1 MQNLNNKQKV
11 LNALKNKNFVKI
23 ISGIQNYDKQKSLYI
38 SMAAE
43 LGGATAIDI
52 CDDPEITKPIRA
64 LVQMP
69 IFISSID
76 PIKLVAGVSHSAD
89 VLEIGNYEPF
99 YKIGKM
105 FTPSEIIELA
115 IFVKKSISSLE
126 RPLDQ
131 VPLLSCTVPAT
142 LQVENQIKLAKELLN
157 LGIDILQTE
166 GFLQATPPSDRNDE
180 TYNNI
185 LKAASTL
192 ANTIELRKALPDA
205 HIITASG
212 ITLTTIPLV
221 LGAGANGIG
230 IGTYISSITTQDEMT
245 ERVKEIM
252 EKVNDFS
259 LQPLQ
264 EKRKEFALR

>member
-1 MQNLNNKQKV
+1 LLKLAHKYIQKS
-11 LNALKNKNFVKI
+11 LVKI
-23 ISGIQNYDKQKSLYI
+23 ISGIQNYDKQKSLYV

-43 LGGATAIDI
+43 LGEATAIDI
-52 CDDPEITKPIRA
+52 CDDPEIIKPIRA

-76 PIKLVAGVSHSAD
+76 PIKLIAGVSYGAD

-99 YKIGKM
+99 YKIEKM

-115 IFVKKSISSLE
+115 KFVKKSISSLQ
-126 RPLDQ
+126 RPTEQ
-131 VPLLSCTVPAT
+131 APLLSCTVPAT
-142 LQVENQIKLAKELLN
+142 LEIENQIKLGKELLD
-157 LGIDILQTE
+157 LGVDILQTE
-166 GFLQATPPSDRNDE
+166 GFLQATPPSDRNDA
-180 TYNNI
+180 TYNDI

-192 ANTIELRKALPDA
+192 ANTIELRKALPNA

-212 ITLTTIPLV
+212 ITPTTIPLA

-230 IGTYISSITTQDEMT
+230 IGTYISSVTTQDEMT
-245 ERVKEIM
+245 ERVKEVI
-252 EKVNDFS
+252 EKVHGFS